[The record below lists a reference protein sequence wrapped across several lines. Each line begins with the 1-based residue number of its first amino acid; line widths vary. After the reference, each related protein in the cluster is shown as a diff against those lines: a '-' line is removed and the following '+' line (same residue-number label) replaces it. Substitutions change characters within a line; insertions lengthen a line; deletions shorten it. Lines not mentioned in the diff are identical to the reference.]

1 MTERQSV
8 FAPPPRP
15 RPSHLIPPAFGPA
28 QAGFGLA
35 QASAAPAA
43 GLAEDDIRL
52 LNAVAAH
59 QILYGKPSEA
69 LALLQLT
76 VRFAP
81 GDPQSLRLLSEA
93 FLATGDAETA
103 DAAVAAHEAAVGPG
117 RLAPSDLLRR
127 SRVSAALRRGAEAA
141 DAFVRFLRS
150 RRPAP

>member
-1 MTERQSV
+1 MMHSASPHGFHPRQ
-8 FAPPPRP
+8 
-15 RPSHLIPPAFGPA
+15 RPSHLLPPAFGPA
-28 QAGFGLA
+28 GAEFG
-35 QASAAPAA
+35 SARSSQPVP
-43 GLAEDDIRL
+43 GLSEDDIRL

-103 DAAVAAHEAAVGPG
+103 DAAVAAHEAAVGAG
-117 RLAPSDLLRR
+117 RLAPSDMLRR
-127 SRVSAALRRGAEAA
+127 SRVLAALRRGAEAA
-141 DAFVRFLRS
+141 EAFGRFLRS
-150 RRPAP
+150 RRAAP